1 MFVVWKVSKPLG
13 LEIRPKNEKSWA
25 NSKICRVN
33 FVQKVIDQ
41 SKFWQ
46 SQPIEDFFGV
56 LATHVHARNM
66 ASKPTWALGHKRRD
80 CANTI
85 LGPTVKTYF
94 WAWRKK
100 PSWTNQNGLMGACHR
115 PYLFKI
121 ACFTT
126 LFHWFE
132 PKIVLSTLKRPLKK
146 VPFFSH
152 HPLVEIRWRCSKDR
166 VYFILCNVW
175 AAFHF

>member
-85 LGPTVKTYF
+85 LGPTVQTDF

-115 PYLFKI
+115 PHLFKI
-121 ACFTT
+121 ARFTT

-152 HPLVEIRWRCSKDR
+152 HPLWHPPPNSFWSVLLLTLPPQSSSS
-166 VYFILCNVW
+166 
-175 AAFHF
+175 

>member
-1 MFVVWKVSKPLG
+1 MFDVWKVAKPLG

-56 LATHVHARNM
+56 LATHLHARNM

-85 LGPTVKTYF
+85 LGPTVQTDF

-115 PYLFKI
+115 PYLCVGHKI
-121 ACFTT
+121 
-126 LFHWFE
+126 LSE
-132 PKIVLSTLKRPLKK
+132 PPRGVAWLALTGGVSSSRIPSLRITKDHIQAYP
-146 VPFFSH
+146 VPQPAS
-152 HPLVEIRWRCSKDR
+152 PSGRREG
-166 VYFILCNVW
+166 
-175 AAFHF
+175 

>member
-1 MFVVWKVSKPLG
+1 MGP
-13 LEIRPKNEKSWA
+13 RA
-25 NSKICRVN
+25 
-33 FVQKVIDQ
+33 QKKTLRQ
-41 SKFWQ
+41 H
-46 SQPIEDFFGV
+46 DF
-56 LATHVHARNM
+56 R
-66 ASKPTWALGHKRRD
+66 
-80 CANTI
+80 
-85 LGPTVKTYF
+85 PTVQTDF

-152 HPLVEIRWRCSKDR
+152 HPLGPDINYFLKDIFSESDRSRCRTR
-166 VYFILCNVW
+166 VHVVSFHDLTSTISLALYPSCKWALCQRLSW
-175 AAFHF
+175 YHPQ